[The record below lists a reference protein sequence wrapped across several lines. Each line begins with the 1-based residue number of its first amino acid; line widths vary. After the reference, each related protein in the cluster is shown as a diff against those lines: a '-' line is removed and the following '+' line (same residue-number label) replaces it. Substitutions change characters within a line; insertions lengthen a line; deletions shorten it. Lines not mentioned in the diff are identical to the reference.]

1 MKQRLVGAM
10 VLVSLGVIFLPSLF
24 SREGDGDGRVAVN
37 TQSLIPPKPDVR
49 TIVIE
54 SPQATTQI
62 PAPHP
67 NDAFQPDA
75 ESALSEQEI
84 ESILNAST
92 AKKAK
97 DAKVS
102 ASKDLASTAPGAKE
116 PSPKKSTVSTPTP
129 ASTPTIKLDKKGLP
143 ESWVIQTASFQSQSH
158 ADALNKKLL
167 DKNYKAYVR
176 SVKTSKGQFY
186 RVLVGPYID
195 LSRAAT
201 AKKDIDKIYRL
212 KSQIL
217 RFSDK

>member
-1 MKQRLVGAM
+1 M
-10 VLVSLGVIFLPSLF
+10 
-24 SREGDGDGRVAVN
+24 
-37 TQSLIPPKPDVR
+37 
-49 TIVIE
+49 
-54 SPQATTQI
+54 
-62 PAPHP
+62 
-67 NDAFQPDA
+67 
-75 ESALSEQEI
+75 
-84 ESILNAST
+84 
-92 AKKAK
+92 
-97 DAKVS
+97 
-102 ASKDLASTAPGAKE
+102 
-116 PSPKKSTVSTPTP
+116 
-129 ASTPTIKLDKKGLP
+129 
-143 ESWVIQTASFQSQSH
+143 IQTASFQSQSH

>member
-10 VLVSLGVIFLPSLF
+10 VLMSLGVIFLPSLF
-24 SREGDGDGRVAVN
+24 SREGDGRVAVN

-62 PAPHP
+62 PAPSP

-102 ASKDLASTAPGAKE
+102 ASKDLASKAPKTKE
-116 PSPKKSTVSTPTP
+116 PSPKKSTP
-129 ASTPTIKLDKKGLP
+129 APTPTIKLDKKGLP
-143 ESWVIQTASFQSQSH
+143 ESWVIQIASFQSQSH